1 MARQLEESVS
11 ATERT
16 DELPVLSADTVRSF
30 EHSGQRAEPEG
41 DASLDRSLE
50 VLREALENAEKR
62 WRQMELRL
70 EEQDR
75 AIRELQNEL
84 RQANLNL
91 GLLAESRIA
100 AVPELTE
107 IVK

>member
-11 ATERT
+11 PSERT
-16 DELPVLSADTVRSF
+16 DELPVLSADTLRRLDPA
-30 EHSGQRAEPEG
+30 GPRIKPEA
-41 DASLDRSLE
+41 DDSLDRSLE
-50 VLREALENAEKR
+50 ALREALENAERR

-75 AIRELQNEL
+75 AIRELQHEL

-91 GLLAESRIA
+91 ALLSESRA
-100 AVPELTE
+100 GPVPELTE